1 MASSSQEPGPC
12 CLPDQKRSGLLTITS
27 LLHKHA
33 IHGASPTATAVIQ
46 SSWPTSGPPSRPP
59 ASRSHTHTIRSL
71 PPDTA
76 IGRPPSSP
84 TATAL
89 TVPLWPSNGSY
100 SSPLE
105 SRSHTRT
112 VASWLPETT
121 IGRVVGERIDIAVL
135 QSSCQPR
142 LQDRGRPPGVQRAIR
157 RAPPLA
163 PTLNRQQCLP
173 GLALAPEDTAGTASR
188 LRPAATRRVRALA
201 VREAVGGLVTP
212 SLCNCECGGGG
223 PGGSLSGVASAWPTT
238 LA

>member
-1 MASSSQEPGPC
+1 MELPRPPHRGDPVVVAHQRPTHPAGRPPPGPT
-12 CLPDQKRSGLLTITS
+12 P
-27 LLHKHA
+27 
-33 IHGASPTATAVIQ
+33 
-46 SSWPTSGPPSRPP
+46 
-59 ASRSHTHTIRSL
+59 HTIRSL

-76 IGRPPSSP
+76 IGRPPSAP

-212 SLCNCECGGGG
+212 SLCN
-223 PGGSLSGVASAWPTT
+223 T
-238 LA
+238 LAPVTERVPGHHQQGQLDNWGAATRTCQAVVAVSDARPPRCHPR